1 MWTKLQNTAR
11 KRNPRKI
18 AVIDPERCFGA
29 FACSICQAACPVEEC
44 IVEEPDIYGRMGCAV
59 RIDKCIGCGLCVTVG
74 NETAPGKR
82 DFGCPPDYD
91 AIDMSAFDDVVQAVT
106 HEAIDAGEITAEAP
120 ESEQTEATT

>member
-1 MWTKLQNTAR
+1 MWTKLQNTPR
-11 KRNPRKI
+11 KRDPRKI

-29 FACSICQAACPVEEC
+29 FACSICQAACPVEDRS
-44 IVEEPDIYGRMGCAV
+44 VEEPDIYGRMVCAV

-91 AIDMSAFDDVVQAVT
+91 AINMMAFDEVSDAVAKELPPSHEPADV
-106 HEAIDAGEITAEAP
+106 
-120 ESEQTEATT
+120 TT